1 MQYALKYIRRI
12 NENFIELISDLSIEQ
27 LNEIPE
33 GYNNNIIWNFGHIVN
48 TTPAL
53 CYLRTGVDPNF
64 QVPLLTKYN
73 RGTKPGELV
82 SQEEVEELK
91 ALAFSYLDKIEKDY
105 AAGIFQKITPFATIT
120 FKHEMETID
129 ELLTCITAHT
139 SLHLGIANAM
149 KKQIIQNSKIK
160 SQKLESA

>member
-12 NENFIELISDLSIEQ
+12 NENFIELMSDLTIEQ

-33 GYNNNIIWNFGHIVN
+33 GFNNNIIWNFGHIVN

-53 CYLRTGVDPNF
+53 CYLRTGVDTTF

-73 RGTKPGELV
+73 RGTKPDEVV
-82 SQEEVEELK
+82 SKEEFEELK

-105 AAGIFQKITPFATIT
+105 AAGVFAKITPFATIT
-120 FKHEMETID
+120 FKYEMETID

-139 SLHLGIANAM
+139 SMHLGVANAM
-149 KKQIIQNSKIK
+149 KKLVKKQAASVQ
-160 SQKLESA
+160 